1 MDRFASSDVFAAATN
16 LGDALGLPED
26 GMCSGV
32 VVAHLRDRARSIA
45 SFAGIDLPP
54 DGLRFVAAPDG
65 RLGVRLSEALSAQH
79 AAVLIEAMSDG
90 YTVEVVDSHSAHFA
104 G

>member
-45 SFAGIDLPP
+45 SFAGIDLPA
-54 DGLRFVAAPDG
+54 DGLRFVEAPDG
-65 RLGVRLSEALSAQH
+65 RLGVRVSEALSAED

-90 YTVEVVDSHSAHFA
+90 YTVEVVDPHTARFA